1 MEKSK
6 RSSISIFT
14 IIGVVVTLAAAI
26 GAVIYFFEK
35 KKAKEEKELEEYLDN
50 SIL

>member
-1 MEKSK
+1 VENNKKSGL
-6 RSSISIFT
+6 SIFT
-14 IIGVVVTLAAAI
+14 IIGVVVTVIAAV
-26 GAVIYFFEK
+26 GAVIYFLEK